1 MEEDRKYIEAVLAGS
16 QEAFEPLVE
25 KYQRSVFFTALRFL
39 KNQEEADD
47 ITQKAFL
54 RAYQALGSFR
64 FESSFKT
71 WLTTIAVN
79 LCKNVVRGQ
88 RIMVEVPETLS
99 DGSVERRKEE
109 EETGDR
115 KSQLK
120 KALENLPERQKEVV
134 MLRIYEEM
142 PFKKIAEVL
151 ESTETAVKVN
161 FHHAMKSLKE
171 WIQ

>member
-54 RAYQALGSFR
+54 RAHQALGSFR

-88 RIMVEVPETLS
+88 RIMVEVPEALS
-99 DGSVERRKEE
+99 DGSAERRQEAEE
-109 EETGDR
+109 AGDR